1 MSYHF
6 SKTVKGTW
14 DQTREQLATQM
25 KAEGFGVLTEIDMQ
39 KALKDKLG
47 VEFRRYS
54 IFGFCN
60 PNFAHQALQ
69 AEPYIGTM
77 LPCNIVMQQHEDG
90 QIEVSAI
97 DPVAS
102 MQAIENPKLAT
113 LASEVRAKL
122 ERGILAL

>member
-6 SKTVKGTW
+6 SKTVLDTW
-14 DQTREQLATQM
+14 DHTQEKLASLM
-25 KAEGFGVLTEIDMQ
+25 KAEGFGILTEIDMQ

-60 PNFAHQALQ
+60 PNFAYQALQ
-69 AEPYIGTM
+69 TEPYIGTM
-77 LPCNIVMQQHEDG
+77 LPCNVVMQQYEDG
-90 QIEVSAI
+90 RIEVSAV

-102 MQAIENPKLAT
+102 MQAIKNPTLAT